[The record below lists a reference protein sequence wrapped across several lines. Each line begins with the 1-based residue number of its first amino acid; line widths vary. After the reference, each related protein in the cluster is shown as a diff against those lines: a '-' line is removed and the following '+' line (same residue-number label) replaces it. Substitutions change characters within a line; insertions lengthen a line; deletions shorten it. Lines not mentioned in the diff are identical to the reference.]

1 MDVDQ
6 PKVVSIF
13 GADAPVPHEPIQS
26 VIDLCRETLAKAERG
41 TLRGVVVVQVDD
53 ATGLGTWYTGEAGTS
68 ATLLAGV
75 ALAQF
80 QLSYELASH
89 AINIQGDK

>member
-1 MDVDQ
+1 MDVDH
-6 PKVVSIF
+6 PKIVSIF

-26 VIDLCRETLAKAERG
+26 VIDLCRETLVKAEAG
-41 TLRGVVVVQVDD
+41 TLRGVVIVHVDD

-68 ATLLAGV
+68 TTLLAGTSLV
-75 ALAQF
+75 QF
-80 QLSYELASH
+80 QLSCELASH